1 MARKKKRLAQRL
13 EAATR
18 SRDKAAPPVFGPSEE
33 TEPLVKAAAFA
44 GAAVIGLLII
54 TALAMFYGTQSIEA
68 TLESQTLSLLRSNGI
83 RNVEVD
89 ASGLE
94 LTLHGTVREERQIA
108 LALAIGHSIEGV
120 IDVDIEN
127 VIFVPP
133 PEEIDVDVLAEPLV
147 FSWGQS
153 GMVVTGT
160 VSNQVTFDVVVA
172 TVGDSWAT
180 VEVSGLVVKKGID
193 SERDWLPSILQVV
206 VRVGEHLTEGTVI
219 ANARSS
225 FVLVNGQLE
234 TRSEQLAVRRDVEE
248 ILSALTFEFTS
259 GLTIKEGPPPPT
271 NPPGSNSPSPTGI
284 TTTTVP
290 PEVIVLQE
298 TLDDLIEGK
307 VVEFGFASSVITQ
320 EGRTL
325 LDEVLEALVM
335 FPDVSVEIGGHTDDI
350 GSPEGNLLLSRLR
363 AAAVLSY
370 LVDNGEEVTRFVV
383 IGYGETQPIADNSS
397 AGGRARNRRIE
408 FTALSE

>member
-18 SRDKAAPPVFGPSEE
+18 SREETAPPVFGPAEE
-33 TEPLVKAAAFA
+33 ADRLVEAAAFV
-44 GAAVIGLLII
+44 GAAIIGLLII
-54 TALAMFYGTQSIEA
+54 TGLAIFYGTQSIET
-68 TLESQTLSLLRSNGI
+68 TLESQTLSLLRGNGI
-83 RNVEVD
+83 RQVEVE
-89 ASGLE
+89 ASGLD
-94 LTLHGTVREERQIA
+94 LTLYGTVREEGQIT
-108 LALAIGHSIEGV
+108 LALAIAHSIEGV

-133 PEEIDVDVLAEPLV
+133 PEELDIDVLAEPLV
-147 FSWGQS
+147 FSWSQS

-160 VSNQVTFDVVVA
+160 VSDQATFDVVVGA
-172 TVGDSWAT
+172 VGETWAT
-180 VEVSGLVVKKGID
+180 VEASGLVVKQGLD

-206 VRVGEHLTEGTVI
+206 VRVGEDLTEGTVI

-234 TRSEQLAVRRDVEE
+234 TRSEQLAVRNDVAA

-259 GLTIKEGPPPPT
+259 GLTIKEDPPPPT
-271 NPPGSNSPSPTGI
+271 NPPGNNSPPPTVI
-284 TTTTVP
+284 TTTTLP

-307 VVEFGFASSVITQ
+307 VVEFGFASSVITE
-320 EGRTL
+320 EGRRL
-325 LDEVLEALVM
+325 LDEVLEALRT
-335 FPDVSVEIGGHTDDI
+335 FPDVAVEIAGHTDGV
-350 GSPEGNLLLSRLR
+350 GSPESNLLLSRLR

-370 LVDNGEEVTRFVV
+370 LVDNGEEVARFVV
-383 IGYGETQPIADNSS
+383 IGYGETRPIADNSS
-397 AGGRARNRRIE
+397 AEGRARNRRIA